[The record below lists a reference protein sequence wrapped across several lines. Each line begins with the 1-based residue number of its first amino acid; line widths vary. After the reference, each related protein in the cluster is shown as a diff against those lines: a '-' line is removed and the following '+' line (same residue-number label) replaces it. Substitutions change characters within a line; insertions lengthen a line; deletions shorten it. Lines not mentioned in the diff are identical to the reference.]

1 MVVNVLE
8 RGRECYEGRAWEGA
22 YAALACA
29 DQTTALAVAD
39 LERLAT
45 AAYLTGRDTEFQR
58 SLERLHRV
66 HVAAGAGAHAA
77 RCAFWLGL
85 TLLFRG
91 DVAQSHAWRE
101 RGERLIRDEDCVE
114 RGYLMVPVAAQ
125 QLHQGQVEAGHAT
138 ANEAASIGERFGD
151 GDLTAAAVHL
161 QGRALIQRGEVVAG
175 LQRLDDAML
184 AVVAGELSPIMTGLL
199 YCSVIDSCCEVYA
212 LGRAREWTSA
222 FSTVCEQQPQMIA
235 FSGTC
240 LVHRATIL
248 EFQGA
253 WTAALSEAG
262 RACQRAEQAGR
273 KPPGAAFYRQ
283 AEVYRLAGEFG
294 KAEDAYHSASELG
307 CEPHPGLAV
316 ATAPNVRKTARTSC
330 GCTRQWA
337 TPSSGIRL
345 PGSWLLLDA
354 PRSSRTRAPSRCSTW
369 R

>member
-1 MVVNVLE
+1 
-8 RGRECYEGRAWEGA
+8 
-22 YAALACA
+22 
-29 DQTTALAVAD
+29 
-39 LERLAT
+39 
-45 AAYLTGRDTEFQR
+45 
-58 SLERLHRV
+58 LHRV

-222 FSTVCEQQPQMIA
+222 FSTVCEQ
-235 FSGTC
+235 
-240 LVHRATIL
+240 
-248 EFQGA
+248 
-253 WTAALSEAG
+253 
-262 RACQRAEQAGR
+262 
-273 KPPGAAFYRQ
+273 
-283 AEVYRLAGEFG
+283 
-294 KAEDAYHSASELG
+294 
-307 CEPHPGLAV
+307 
-316 ATAPNVRKTARTSC
+316 
-330 GCTRQWA
+330 
-337 TPSSGIRL
+337 
-345 PGSWLLLDA
+345 
-354 PRSSRTRAPSRCSTW
+354 SRR
-369 R
+369 